1 MKEFFNIKETDVF
14 IRYFARE
21 TSAEE
26 DDMVLSWLKAS
37 PENMSYF
44 NQLKLLWED
53 TDDNNG
59 LNQKFDTFVSLDK
72 FKDEMNR
79 PRSKSF
85 HLFRWSSIAASIAF
99 LIGMTIFFFYNNR
112 DKEITIVSN
121 KKTVKVTLPDAST
134 VWLNRNSQLTYYKSY
149 HKKRILKF
157 SGEGYFEVQPNP
169 SNPFEITTRTAK
181 ITVLGT
187 KFNVNALPDKSTTEV
202 VVVSGKVLLSQQIKG
217 STKKNDIIL
226 SSGEK
231 GIERNN
237 TKIPQ
242 KMSVDDPNYLSWKT
256 HEFIFNN
263 TNIKD
268 IVAIINNTYDDA
280 HIELETDNTENC
292 NLSGKFN
299 CQSINDILDMLRI
312 VLNIKVEKK
321 GENIIIKSAG
331 C

>member
-1 MKEFFNIKETDVF
+1 MKEFLNIKETDVF

-26 DDMVLSWLKAS
+26 DDVVLSWLEAS

-53 TDDNNG
+53 TNDNNV
-59 LNQKFDTFVSLDK
+59 LNQKFDTLASLNK

-79 PRSKSF
+79 PQRRSV
-85 HLFRWSSIAASIAF
+85 HLFRWSSLAASLLLLVGLSIYF
-99 LIGMTIFFFYNNR
+99 LHHNNN
-112 DKEITIVSN
+112 KEINIVSN
-121 KKTVKVTLPDAST
+121 KKILKITLPDSST
-134 VWLNRNSQLTYYKSY
+134 VWLNRNSQISY
-149 HKKRILKF
+149 NKEFNKKRSLKF
-157 SGEGYFEVQPNP
+157 SGEGYFEVKPNP

-187 KFNVNALPDKSTTEV
+187 KFNVNALPDHSTTEV

-237 TKIPQ
+237 AEIPQ
-242 KMSVDDPNYLSWKT
+242 KMLVDDPNYLSWKT

-268 IVAIINNTYDDA
+268 IVAIINNIYDNA
-280 HIELETDNTENC
+280 HIELETENTENC

-312 VLNIKVEKK
+312 VLNIRVEKK